1 MRKMAYYLPKT
12 SDFLRQNIRTFYAK
26 PPYFYLEKSEVF
38 VFSAEK
44 TQKSRGKR
52 AEKPMVRILQ
62 YSGLMKEVVA
72 FEGILG
78 AITVAIYIYKTT
90 RKHSSEKLHTTRR
103 RNGPSGALT
112 TKTWGHAPR
121 TAGQTPATHWQANAH
136 RKESGNCHQTVP
148 AYRKRV
154 QLAGTGDF
162 RHDFP

>member
-1 MRKMAYYLPKT
+1 MAYYLPKT

-38 VFSAEK
+38 VFSAEI
-44 TQKSRGKR
+44 TQKSRGKW

-103 RNGPSGALT
+103 RNGIMPFLLDPKSLET
-112 TKTWGHAPR
+112 
-121 TAGQTPATHWQANAH
+121 
-136 RKESGNCHQTVP
+136 
-148 AYRKRV
+148 
-154 QLAGTGDF
+154 L
-162 RHDFP
+162 

>member
-38 VFSAEK
+38 VFSAEI

-78 AITVAIYIYKTT
+78 AITEPIYIYKTT
-90 RKHSSEKLHTTRR
+90 RKYSSEKLHTTRR
-103 RNGPSGALT
+103 RNGHSGALT
-112 TKTWGHAPR
+112 TKT
-121 TAGQTPATHWQANAH
+121 
-136 RKESGNCHQTVP
+136 
-148 AYRKRV
+148 
-154 QLAGTGDF
+154 
-162 RHDFP
+162 

>member
-1 MRKMAYYLPKT
+1 MAYYLPKT

-78 AITVAIYIYKTT
+78 AITVPIYIYKTT
-90 RKHSSEKLHTTRR
+90 RKLIKRHGNTRPKNCTLH
-103 RNGPSGALT
+103 AD
-112 TKTWGHAPR
+112 A
-121 TAGQTPATHWQANAH
+121 
-136 RKESGNCHQTVP
+136 TVP
-148 AYRKRV
+148 PA
-154 QLAGTGDF
+154 L
-162 RHDFP
+162 

>member
-72 FEGILG
+72 FGGILG
-78 AITVAIYIYKTT
+78 AIT
-90 RKHSSEKLHTTRR
+90 
-103 RNGPSGALT
+103 
-112 TKTWGHAPR
+112 
-121 TAGQTPATHWQANAH
+121 
-136 RKESGNCHQTVP
+136 
-148 AYRKRV
+148 
-154 QLAGTGDF
+154 
-162 RHDFP
+162 

>member
-1 MRKMAYYLPKT
+1 MRKMPYFLSKT
-12 SDFLRQNIRTFYAK
+12 SDILRQNIRTFYAK

-90 RKHSSEKLHTTRR
+90 RKYSSEKLHTTRR
-103 RNGPSGALT
+103 RNGHSGALT
-112 TKTWGHAPR
+112 TKYGGMRHELPDRRRQPVGREKAHCLGSESCQPNVHA
-121 TAGQTPATHWQANAH
+121 
-136 RKESGNCHQTVP
+136 
-148 AYRKRV
+148 
-154 QLAGTGDF
+154 F
-162 RHDFP
+162 

>member
-44 TQKSRGKR
+44 TQKSRGKW

-78 AITVAIYIYKTT
+78 AITVPIYIYKTT

-103 RNGPSGALT
+103 RNGHSGALT

-121 TAGQTPATHWQANAH
+121 TVGQPQATRWKGKSAL
-136 RKESGNCHQTVP
+136 P
-148 AYRKRV
+148 W
-154 QLAGTGDF
+154 F
-162 RHDFP
+162 

>member
-1 MRKMAYYLPKT
+1 MAYYLPKT

-103 RNGPSGALT
+103 RNGIMPFLLTLPFGALT

-121 TAGQTPATHWQANAH
+121 TAGQTPATHWQVNVH
-136 RKESGNCHQTVP
+136 RKESGNSFWIHEQVVKKCTS
-148 AYRKRV
+148 KWN
-154 QLAGTGDF
+154 G
-162 RHDFP
+162 